1 MTDGDASKEEFVG
14 LFNEIIQR
22 QVVVLGPDIATIIAK
37 KVEGLSFDDAGKVT
51 GFSGDS
57 QEILQQL
64 INGYV
69 NLSGLI
75 VRKTIEPLLQK
86 HPSVAAKAVGAAA
99 VSGVNSTP
107 EGDVQEQGEKEGQ

>member
-1 MTDGDASKEEFVG
+1 MTDGAGDKAEFIS

-22 QVVVLGPDIATIIAK
+22 QTVVLGPDISVIIAK
-37 KVEGLSFDDAGKVT
+37 KVEGLNFSEEGKVT
-51 GFSGDS
+51 DFSGDP
-57 QEILQQL
+57 QQLLQNL

-86 HPSVAAKAVGAAA
+86 HPSAAAKAVGAAA
-99 VSGVNSTP
+99 VSGVNL
-107 EGDVQEQGEKEGQ
+107 GKEE